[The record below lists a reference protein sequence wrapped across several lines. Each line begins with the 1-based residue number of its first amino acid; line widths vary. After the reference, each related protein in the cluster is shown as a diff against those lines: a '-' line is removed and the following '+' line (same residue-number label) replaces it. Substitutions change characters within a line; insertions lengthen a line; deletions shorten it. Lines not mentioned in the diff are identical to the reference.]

1 MIDDI
6 TQRLKSIPYPLLIG
20 LFVVVVIGWLY
31 LSRSGKSSGGGS
43 GSITEVQPQT
53 PNGTGTGQSEF
64 SLETQL
70 LQSQLDQL
78 GYSYDSLAAGVAQ
91 NSTVLQQIQDQL
103 SGASGGSTGTPSTPT
118 STDDPFAGVPTDAV
132 LNQSQST
139 AQYKTGDET
148 DYWNP
153 TNWGSSTPSV
163 VKRAYE
169 RRHGLAYG
177 SAA

>member
-1 MIDDI
+1 MIDDL
-6 TQRLKSIPYPLLIG
+6 TQRLKSLPYPLLIG

-43 GSITEVQPQT
+43 ITEVQPQT
-53 PNGTGTGQSEF
+53 PNGTGTGQSEY
-64 SLETQL
+64 SLETEL
-70 LQSQLDQL
+70 LKSQLDNL
-78 GYSYDSLAAGVAQ
+78 GYNYDSLAAGLAA
-91 NSTVLQQIQDQL
+91 NSTALQQIQDQL

-118 STDDPFAGVPTDAV
+118 TTGDPFAGVPSDAI

-153 TNWGSSTPSV
+153 TNWGSSTPAV

-169 RRHGLAYG
+169 RRHGLAFG